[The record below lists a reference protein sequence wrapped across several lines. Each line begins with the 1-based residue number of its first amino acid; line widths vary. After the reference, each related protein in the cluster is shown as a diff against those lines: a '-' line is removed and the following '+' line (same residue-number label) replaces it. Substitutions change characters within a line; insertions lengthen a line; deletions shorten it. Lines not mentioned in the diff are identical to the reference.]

1 MSTDLPRSEWEG
13 QIRRHDDGVPTVL
26 LILPSATYR
35 AAEFI
40 DAASDLGATVVIGS
54 NSAPVFNDQSSSSFL
69 QLDLDDPE
77 GAAAAIVEFDGRV
90 PIDAVLGVDDQGLL
104 TAAIAGAQLGLVTNP
119 ASAVAATR
127 NKAAMRELLA
137 TAEVHQP
144 GYVTIRRDGVVDG
157 AVGVAAA
164 ELGYPVVIKPTN
176 QAASRGVIRANNP
189 EEATLATK
197 RILEMLESDGEGNKA
212 PLLVER
218 FVPGEEIAVEGLLTA
233 GNLQV
238 LAVFDKPDP
247 LDGPY
252 FEETIYV
259 TPSRHDAAV
268 LAASASL
275 VEQACRAI
283 GLVTGP
289 IHAEVRLA
297 TEKDSTIRP
306 VVLEVAART
315 IGGRCAQALSF
326 SKGRS
331 LEAIVIEHAL
341 ERSLSEDAHRSFG
354 ASGVMML
361 PIPASGRLVDV
372 HNKDRALATP
382 GITGLEISIA
392 PGKEIVA
399 LPEGNRYLGFLFA
412 KGASPAKVEASL
424 RQAHGELKVEI
435 EEDPHHQGAGQRN
448 AEHYPGELDSGERD
462 SGHQRMGIA

>member
-1 MSTDLPRSEWEG
+1 M
-13 QIRRHDDGVPTVL
+13 PTVL

-144 GYVTIRRDGVVDG
+144 GYVTIRRDGDVDG